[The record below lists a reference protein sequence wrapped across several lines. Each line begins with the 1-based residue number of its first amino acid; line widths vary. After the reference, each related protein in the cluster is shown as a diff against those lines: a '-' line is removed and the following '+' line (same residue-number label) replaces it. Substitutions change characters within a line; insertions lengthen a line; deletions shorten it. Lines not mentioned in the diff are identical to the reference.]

1 MKTLRSVL
9 VVFFIVL
16 TYSCS
21 TKPHLTKTVPPVPKT
36 ISTIKVMDVEGCCRT
51 DYIFSI
57 LMVELSKPGRIQV
70 DDTSTYGLKVKVD
83 GYHPSYRRYI
93 ALSARI
99 IDLRTDKAVW
109 YSSIS
114 GISARQFI
122 DDLIKG
128 TIVELVKEMNQ
139 SM

>member
-9 VVFFIVL
+9 VVFFIVV

-36 ISTIKVMDVEGCCRT
+36 ISTIKIMDVEGCCRT

-57 LMVELSKPGRIQV
+57 LMVELSKSGRIQV
-70 DDTSTYGLKVKVD
+70 DDTATYGLKLKVD

-93 ALSARI
+93 ALSAKI

-122 DDLIKG
+122 DELIKK
-128 TIVELVKEMNQ
+128 TIVELVKEINQ

>member
-1 MKTLRSVL
+1 
-9 VVFFIVL
+9 
-16 TYSCS
+16 
-21 TKPHLTKTVPPVPKT
+21 
-36 ISTIKVMDVEGCCRT
+36 MDVEGCCRT
-51 DYIFSI
+51 DYIHSI
-57 LMVELSKPGRIQV
+57 LMVELSKSGRIQV

-93 ALSARI
+93 ALSAKI
-99 IDLRTDKAVW
+99 IDLKTDKAVW

-128 TIVELVKEMNQ
+128 TIVELVKEINQ
-139 SM
+139 PM

>member
-21 TKPHLTKTVPPVPKT
+21 TKPHFTKTVPPVPPSITSLK
-36 ISTIKVMDVEGCCRT
+36 IMDVEGCCRT

-57 LMVELSKPGRIQV
+57 LMVELSKSGRIQV
-70 DDTSTYGLKVKVD
+70 DDTATYGLKLKVD

-99 IDLRTDKAVW
+99 IDLKTNKAVW

>member
-9 VVFFIVL
+9 VVFFIFL

-21 TKPHLTKTVPPVPKT
+21 TKPHFTKTVPPVPPSMTSLK
-36 ISTIKVMDVEGCCRT
+36 IMDVEGCCRT
-51 DYIFSI
+51 DYIHSI
-57 LMVELSKPGRIQV
+57 LMVELSKPGRVHV

-99 IDLRTDKAVW
+99 IDLRIDKAVW
-109 YSSIS
+109 FSSIS
-114 GISARQFI
+114 AISARQFI
-122 DDLIKG
+122 DELIKG
-128 TIVELVKEMNQ
+128 TINELVKEMNQ
-139 SM
+139 PM